1 MVFNLL
7 YWLIIEEYLKCIY
20 LILILIDLMMAQ
32 EVIHQVVKFNKNRK
46 ANQWII
52 KLLIDHSLIWGIL
65 DMVKELIWNNWIVQG
80 IGNSAENIKIKII
93 NLKFRFQVP
102 YIKNLLHYIVISNTH
117 LLIYYSSSS
126 VFPLRR
132 QQH

>member
-46 ANQWII
+46 AN
-52 KLLIDHSLIWGIL
+52 
-65 DMVKELIWNNWIVQG
+65 
-80 IGNSAENIKIKII
+80 
-93 NLKFRFQVP
+93 
-102 YIKNLLHYIVISNTH
+102 
-117 LLIYYSSSS
+117 
-126 VFPLRR
+126 
-132 QQH
+132 